1 MKPGRPVA
9 NPEIA
14 VDQEDDGAL
23 LFHPE
28 TGEVQL
34 LNTTGA
40 YLFGLLDGSRSRDDL
55 VDCLVRQF
63 EIEDR
68 QTAEN
73 DVDEFLKELKDRS
86 LAGEAA

>member
-1 MKPGRPVA
+1 MTSGRLVA

-14 VDQEDDGAL
+14 VDQEDAGAL

-40 YLFGLLDGSRSRDDL
+40 YLFGLLDGSHSRDDL

-68 QTAEN
+68 RTAES